1 MRTQEAEI
9 RETLTRYAAAWTAGD
24 MARIVACYHD
34 AFTLHYAGRNPLS
47 GDHAGK
53 LAALTTLGEFGRRTS
68 RQLLEVVDVMAGRE
82 RGAIIARERLIVDG
96 APVDIERVL
105 VYTVKDGLLHE
116 CWIYDAD
123 QALIDRAIGSRPRP
137 GAA

>member
-1 MRTQEAEI
+1 MRLQEAEI

-24 MARIVACYHD
+24 MAAIAASYHD
-34 AFTLHYAGRNPLS
+34 AFTLHYAGRNALS

-53 LAALTTLGEFGRRTS
+53 AAALTTLGDFGRRTK
-68 RQLLEVVDVMAGRE
+68 RKLIEVVDIMAGRE
-82 RGAIIARERLIVDG
+82 RGALVARERLTVDG
-96 APVDIERVL
+96 EPVDIERVL

-123 QALIDRAIGSRPRP
+123 QSLIDRAVGSI
-137 GAA
+137 